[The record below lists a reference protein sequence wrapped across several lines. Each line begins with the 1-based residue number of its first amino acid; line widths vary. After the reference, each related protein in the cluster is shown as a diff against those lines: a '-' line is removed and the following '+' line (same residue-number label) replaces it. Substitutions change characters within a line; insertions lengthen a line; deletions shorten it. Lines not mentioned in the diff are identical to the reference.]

1 MIQALI
7 NKNKYNL
14 IEEDEW
20 EKFKKRGYHSPGELW
35 IWLGNY
41 SNKPERTLIPNG
53 AELDIP
59 LSENDLYWDLYQVIG
74 ATYNESNTEEGKF
87 KIPDLMTVDNGR
99 FVRCAQNE
107 ESIGKTQIDEIR
119 KISGWVNTSFRYLD
133 GGSPTEDFSSADNLD
148 FDVSGAFSST
158 WKNSKEISVT
168 SGKNI
173 KIVKGNLT
181 FDANQNTLNNT
192 NNKMAGHANGE
203 DIHPAN
209 ISLLYLISF

>member
-7 NKNKYNL
+7 NKNIYNL

-59 LSENDLYWDLYQVIG
+59 LSENDLYWDLYQAIG
-74 ATYNESNTEEGKF
+74 NTYNGLDTGEGKF
-87 KIPDLMTVDNGR
+87 RIPDLMTVDNGR

-107 ESIGKTQIDEIR
+107 EAIGKTQIDEIR
-119 KISGWVNTSFRYLD
+119 KISGWANTSFRYLD
-133 GGSPTEDFSSADNLD
+133 KGAPSEEYSKAEDLN
-148 FDVSGAFSST
+148 FDVSGVFNST
-158 WKNSKEISVT
+158 WKYSKEVSVT
-168 SGKNI
+168 LGDDI

-181 FDANQNTLNNT
+181 FDANQNTANNG
-192 NNKMAGHANGE
+192 NNKIAGHANGE